1 MNSQISYIVKVVD
14 LISMYLLRVNT
25 LLTMKM
31 GLDIYY
37 VRGVLN
43 FDRYSWCEGN
53 AFKEL
58 MLWLIYMDID
68 CEILHKE

>member
-14 LISMYLLRVNT
+14 LIRMYLLRVNT
-25 LLTMKM
+25 LLTMKV

-43 FDRYSWCEGN
+43 LRSL
-53 AFKEL
+53 L
-58 MLWLIYMDID
+58 MV
-68 CEILHKE
+68 